1 MDLKQ
6 FSRRDERRVREYN
19 ADGAR
24 RIVADLGSDVDA
36 SVEIVGDTAIVVPE
50 EGDQI
55 DLDLLEEG
63 AQAFIKNGI
72 LTIELE
78 DGR

>member
-1 MDLKQ
+1 MNIEQ
-6 FSRRDERRVREYN
+6 FSRRDERHVREYE
-19 ADGAR
+19 ADGAH
-24 RIVADLGSDVDA
+24 RIVADLGSDVA
-36 SVEIVGDTAIVVPE
+36 ANVEVVGDTAIVVPE

-55 DLDLLEEG
+55 DLDLPEDG
-63 AQAFIKNGI
+63 AKAFIKNGI

>member
-6 FSRRDERRVREYN
+6 FSRRDERHVREYQD
-19 ADGAR
+19 DGTH

-36 SVEIVGDTAIVVPE
+36 TVEIVGDTAIVVPE

-55 DLDLLEEG
+55 DLDLPEAG